1 MTAPMM
7 VREIQIALPHLRLA
21 ARAWGDPRLPALLAL
36 HGWLDNAGSF
46 DKLAPLLCEHFHIVA
61 LDLPGHGRSAQRP
74 PGLWYHYV
82 DYPGDAL
89 AAADALGWARF
100 SLLGHSLGGA
110 VACAVAAACPQR
122 VRQLLLIEALGP
134 LADDPAQALTQLQ
147 RAFEQRNEF
156 QGKALRVF
164 ASEDEAIAVRMQANG
179 LSAQAAASL
188 VARGLKQVPGGYSW
202 STDPRLMLASPQRF
216 TEDQILALLQ
226 GIKAPTLLLLA
237 TPEARYLPREMMD
250 RRIEQVGDIHVSRLP
265 GSHHLHLEDARPI
278 AEAILDFVGP
288 RAESGATAQP

>member
-1 MTAPMM
+1 MAALMM
-7 VREIQIALPHLRLA
+7 AREIQIALPHLRLA
-21 ARAWGDPRLPALLAL
+21 ARAWGDPNLPALLAL

-82 DYPGDAL
+82 DYPGDVL
-89 AAADALGWARF
+89 AAADALGWTQF

-122 VRQLLLIEALGP
+122 IDRLLLIEALGP
-134 LADDPAQALTQLQ
+134 LADDPSQALTQLQ
-147 RAFEQRNEF
+147 RAFEQRSEF

-179 LSAQAAASL
+179 LSAQAAAPL
-188 VARGLKQVPGGYSW
+188 VERGLKQVSGGYSW

-216 TEDQILALLQ
+216 TEDQILSILQ

-237 TPEARYLPREMMD
+237 TPEARYLRREMMS
-250 RRIEQVGDIHVSRLP
+250 RRIEQVADIHVSRLP
-265 GSHHLHLEDARPI
+265 GSHHLHLEDPRPI
-278 AEAILDFVGP
+278 AEAILDFVAL
-288 RAESGATAQP
+288 RAESAATAQP